1 MAPRDRTGSRCIL
14 PCQRFLRLLT
24 NEAAEKVRTGQQ
36 RDTSGASVSALEGQV
51 LALYQG
57 TTLVGP

>member
-1 MAPRDRTGSRCIL
+1 VAISPRRNVSQRKDGSDD
-14 PCQRFLRLLT
+14 
-24 NEAAEKVRTGQQ
+24 A
-36 RDTSGASVSALEGQV
+36 V

>member
-1 MAPRDRTGSRCIL
+1 VSPGCSRTGRLKHLREICI
-14 PCQRFLRLLT
+14 
-24 NEAAEKVRTGQQ
+24 
-36 RDTSGASVSALEGQV
+36 